1 MYRVKNAGKQVR
13 NVEELDGGYKYKNID
28 EARRAAGGAEV
39 QTAGGR
45 C

>member
-1 MYRVKNAGKQVR
+1 MYRVKNVGKQVR

-28 EARRAAGGAEV
+28 EARRAAGEAEV
-39 QTAGGR
+39 QTVGGR